1 MKKLFLLLLTM
12 FLSLVGISQVVYIGD
27 KPYSPAVYEAV
38 LADSVAYYGFVPLSS
53 TAADFTKCVIVKADF
68 KNDYLYAV
76 DGSVDKF
83 ISRWSRRATYTY
95 EAINEGEIVFNW
107 GELKYLFLTSQ
118 GSVTTNVYLDSVYA
132 VLYDSLLT
140 VNATDSTIAKLA
152 KAIADS
158 SIASTSV
165 AVPVT
170 HVFPNQDATLTW
182 TSSTSLTLS
191 GLPLTF
197 TTDCQIVYVQVLAVD
212 SNYFYMQGVS
222 NINLSQSGGV
232 ITITGSTNSVPFP
245 RTASFSVG
253 VNGPERAYNRDLDA
267 YRDYNINARELK
279 MTSPELLINDADE
292 DSASVTSEVF
302 ELAAAGYN
310 KFVLQKRLKAVG
322 ANDSLNFHI
331 YGTNNPDA
339 VSTSLSGWDDITLAI
354 TASAIISVANA
365 STDSIPYNRYE
376 SLLYNRIM
384 VRIDYWLVAAGTE
397 NNEAIIYLI
406 RSN

>member
-1 MKKLFLLLLTM
+1 MKKLLLLLVMVAFVSIGSYSQTVRKTA
-12 FLSLVGISQVVYIGD
+12 LTDATINAIGGAVG
-27 KPYSPAVYEAV
+27 
-38 LADSVAYYGFVPLSS
+38 DSVP
-53 TAADFTKCVIVKADF
+53 KVID
-68 KNDYLYAV
+68 L
-76 DGSVDKF
+76 
-83 ISRWSRRATYTY
+83 
-95 EAINEGEIVFNW
+95 
-107 GELKYLFLTSQ
+107 Q
-118 GSVTTNVYLDSVYA
+118 
-132 VLYDSLLT
+132 
-140 VNATDSTIAKLA
+140 DSTNAKLA
-152 KAIADS
+152 QAIADS
-158 SIASTSV
+158 ANVSTSV

-170 HVFPNQDATLTW
+170 HVLPNQDATLTW

-292 DSASVTSEVF
+292 DSASVTSAVF

-310 KFVLQKRLKAVG
+310 KFALQKRLEAVG